1 MQAELPI
8 RTWSEAN
15 ARVHWAR
22 RARRTREQR
31 RAARMYLRAALAAQ
45 GRPPLPAV
53 ITLTRLASRKLDSDN
68 LAGAFKAVRDGV
80 ADALNLD
87 DGDERLDWRYAQ
99 EKAPRGHY
107 AVRVEIS

>member
-31 RAARMYLRAALAAQ
+31 RAALAAQ

-68 LAGAFKAVRDGV
+68 LATALKAVRDGV